1 MKKKTPNTQTHKKTI
16 RRGLSIYKIVASPY
30 WIARIWNASQK
41 KYVYRSTKETSRLVA
56 EEVAEEILHDLKE
69 KKIVASIPNQRS
81 FRNFAEK
88 LMRDQERLAGKDRHP
103 LFAKEDAYVLNGK
116 DTGVLKYFG
125 HRDIGS
131 IKTSDIREYLNWVD
145 DKSEK
150 SLSASTRSKR
160 VIVIRKV
167 LKLAIES
174 GAIDGLPEMPPVRR
188 VDNPR
193 PSFTEKEY
201 KHLLKITREVV
212 KEGVKVRGIPIT
224 LEMYY
229 FIVFMTHSF
238 LRTTESEVFA
248 LRHRDI
254 TEEQNPRRLVIE
266 VQGKTGYRPAITTRY
281 APVFYKHIQKNIHP
295 DYNPD
300 DYVFFPKYKNR
311 STAKRLV
318 NRQFNYL
325 LEQAK
330 LKKTNDGRNR
340 TPYALRH
347 YALQIRFLKSKGKLN
362 ILLLA
367 KTAGTSVD
375 QLERFYLK
383 YLPMTD
389 DQVLALQIEG

>member
-1 MKKKTPNTQTHKKTI
+1 
-16 RRGLSIYKIVASPY
+16 
-30 WIARIWNASQK
+30 
-41 KYVYRSTKETSRLVA
+41 
-56 EEVAEEILHDLKE
+56 
-69 KKIVASIPNQRS
+69 
-81 FRNFAEK
+81 
-88 LMRDQERLAGKDRHP
+88 
-103 LFAKEDAYVLNGK
+103 
-116 DTGVLKYFG
+116 
-125 HRDIGS
+125 
-131 IKTSDIREYLNWVD
+131 
-145 DKSEK
+145 
-150 SLSASTRSKR
+150 
-160 VIVIRKV
+160 
-167 LKLAIES
+167 
-174 GAIDGLPEMPPVRR
+174 
-188 VDNPR
+188 
-193 PSFTEKEY
+193 
-201 KHLLKITREVV
+201 
-212 KEGVKVRGIPIT
+212 
-224 LEMYY
+224 
-229 FIVFMTHSF
+229 
-238 LRTTESEVFA
+238 
-248 LRHRDI
+248 
-254 TEEQNPRRLVIE
+254 LVIE